1 MARSG
6 IIEYFDIDGSYQTIT
21 GGQVVNKDDLI
32 ELAKVAQN
40 KNLYDKAIT
49 YLQEASRYV
58 CYCIGGTFLFSITKP
73 CTDMTIS
80 FDYKSPLSE

>member
-21 GGQVVNKDDLI
+21 GGHVVSKEDLI

-58 CYCIGGTFLFSITKP
+58 CFYWNNFVFGH
-73 CTDMTIS
+73 
-80 FDYKSPLSE
+80 

>member
-21 GGQVVNKDDLI
+21 GGQVVNKDDII

-58 CYCIGGTFLFSITKP
+58 CYWWNNFVFNHQTLHRH
-73 CTDMTIS
+73 
-80 FDYKSPLSE
+80 DYFF

>member
-1 MARSG
+1 MINDDEKKFHFRIDTMARSG

-58 CYCIGGTFLFSITKP
+58 CYWWNNSVFNHQTL
-73 CTDMTIS
+73 
-80 FDYKSPLSE
+80 Y

>member
-40 KNLYDKAIT
+40 KNLYDKAII

-58 CYCIGGTFLFSITKP
+58 VIIGTILFSITKL
-73 CTDMTIS
+73 CTDMTQHMGAR
-80 FDYKSPLSE
+80 F